1 MDGNEK
7 ASRTVDLTRE
17 LLSLMGIDNKRLALE
32 WVSSAEGAR
41 FAGIVTDFTNKI
53 KALGKSPLGV
63 AA

>member
-7 ASRTVDLTRE
+7 ASRIVDMTSE
-17 LLSLMGIDNKRLALE
+17 LLDLLGIDRMRLDLQ

-41 FAGIVTDFTNKI
+41 FAEIVTTFTKRI
-53 KALGKSPLGV
+53 TELGKSSLGV